1 MLHAHAAFLK
11 SKQLR
16 GGFGAVCPRV
26 SEWVTHFFPQKGQK
40 DPRPNLGPTCTGEDA
55 VEGGRSPSGTNQV
68 FFILFDIMQEKNPKI
83 LEFVSNFVT

>member
-26 SEWVTHFFPQKGQK
+26 SEKVTHFFASQ
-40 DPRPNLGPTCTGEDA
+40 R
-55 VEGGRSPSGTNQV
+55 GRSPSGTNQV